1 MRDNSGR
8 TEIITFPVNQSIA
21 VSDIRCNHRL
31 MRRIAF
37 QNGQRLSLT
46 YAGQNGHIHSSKII
60 ADIDSSGKNN
70 IRDFHI
76 RDKLETLLGIFP
88 VFFPWSH
95 NPEFQTVIFFFR
107 KTKCLNHRFDIFN
120 RGHTQYR
127 TDVDFSFIFFRFPR
141 NILQIFH
148 TDSVWRDHGF
158 FDRAAK
164 FDLQF
169 PCMFK
174 Q

>member
-107 KTKCLNHRFDIFN
+107 KTKCLNHSLYILDRCDTKNCSDIDLFL
-120 RGHTQYR
+120 
-127 TDVDFSFIFFRFPR
+127 
-141 NILQIFH
+141 ILWLL
-148 TDSVWRDHGF
+148 S
-158 FDRAAK
+158 
-164 FDLQF
+164 
-169 PCMFK
+169 C
-174 Q
+174 